1 MNPLMI
7 LIPILLPIAGGIALM
22 LMNIQEDRKRNFFS
36 QTVVCITS
44 LMVWLV
50 LWKASRDP
58 IDIYHFTEIFSIGFQ
73 VDGLGSLFAAMV
85 SVMWPL
91 LMLYAFGYM
100 EHDKRQNTFFA
111 FYVMTYGVTLGVCF
125 ASNITTVYVFYEML
139 SLVTIPLVSH
149 YENHESLYAGRKY
162 ATYTIGGASLAFF
175 AVVLTTMESH
185 GSDFLLGGC
194 ISMADYR
201 IWKEIAYVFAFF
213 GFGVKAAVFPLHDW
227 LPTASVAP
235 TPVTALLHAVAVV
248 NSGVFAIARMT
259 WYVYSPKG
267 LDGSWAQIV
276 CLMVA
281 VFTLVYAAV
290 LAVKERHFKRKMAYS
305 TVSNLSYMLFGI
317 LLLSEAG
324 LQAGLA
330 HMLFHGIIKITL
342 FMCVGCFMHV
352 TGNEYVYELSG
363 IGKKMPITFACYT
376 LGSLS
381 LIGIPMFC
389 GFISKWQLL
398 MAGAE
403 KANIWSIIGVIA
415 LIVSAFL
422 CALYTLPAAVRAFF
436 PVTGKD
442 LYENSDVR
450 EAPVLMLI
458 PVVFFSVLNIVFGL
472 WSSPVIDFLSR
483 IAAGLL

>member
-1 MNPLMI
+1 MI
-7 LIPILLPIAGGIALM
+7 LAPILLPIAGGIAIL
-22 LMNIQEDRKRNFFS
+22 LMNIQEDRKRNLFS

-44 LMVWLV
+44 VLVWLV
-50 LWKASRDP
+50 MLKAAKDP
-58 IDIYHFTEIFSIGFQ
+58 VDIYHFTDIFSIGFQ
-73 VDGLGSLFAAMV
+73 IDGLGCLFAGMV

-100 EHDKRQNTFFA
+100 EHSARKNLFFA

-175 AVVLTTMESH
+175 AVVLTTMVS
-185 GSDFLLGGC
+185 GGADFSLGGS
-194 ISMADYR
+194 ISMADNT
-201 IWKEIAYVFAFF
+201 IWKEIAYAFAFF

-248 NSGVFAIARMT
+248 NSGVFAVARMT
-259 WYVYSPKG
+259 WYVYPPAE
-267 LDGSWAQIV
+267 LDGSWTQIL
-276 CLMVA
+276 CMMIA

-317 LLLSEAG
+317 LLMTEAG
-324 LQAGLA
+324 LAAGLA

-342 FMCVGCFMHV
+342 FMCVGSFMHM

-363 IGKKMPITFACYT
+363 VGKKMPVTFTCYT

-398 MAGAE
+398 MAGAG
-403 KANIWSIIGVIA
+403 KGTIWSIIGVLA

-422 CALYTLPAAVRAFF
+422 CALYTLPASVRAFF
-436 PVTGKD
+436 PIEGEDRYIDSNVK
-442 LYENSDVR
+442 
-450 EAPVLMLI
+450 EAPAIMLI
-458 PVVFFSVLNIVFGL
+458 PIVFFSVLNVVFGL
-472 WSSPVIDFLSR
+472 WSGPVIDFLSR
-483 IAAGLL
+483 IASGIL